1 MTNIYINK
9 KQLSILSIGLM
20 SLTRDDKAFDYGLE
34 KGAFEESDI
43 YSYIDTL
50 KELIKGM
57 EKENGAILSTEVNF
71 EENDYTKCFDFWGCP
86 VEDYI

>member
-1 MTNIYINK
+1 
-9 KQLSILSIGLM
+9 
-20 SLTRDDKAFDYGLE
+20 
-34 KGAFEESDI
+34 
-43 YSYIDTL
+43 
-50 KELIKGM
+50 M